1 MDISDI
7 LTSVSAH
14 SPLPAQSLDLQA
26 LTRAWVNER
35 VAPEVLLWPEE
46 LMARVMR
53 GVAKLGRA
61 GDGEGMVDWSRGQG
75 WAIALMAL
83 RFVDRAGGRAD
94 RYDEPENEFPG
105 RYHANGAGA
114 VEVFGAELFEGE
126 DREVSISTL
135 DIPSIL
141 YQLKRVFIIL
151 NNNPQISPLTAFWS
165 SQIDKHIL
173 HYLTS
178 NQRARLST
186 SEVQYATTHQSL
198 LHAHYHS
205 SFLAQFPVGLQ
216 KLDDTAGGIAMV
228 EVPDA
233 EKAVFVRGLRS
244 DPVRVSVEGTDMD
257 FQVGRGEV
265 VVVRWSA
272 VKSAV
277 EDGDLECV

>member
-1 MDISDI
+1 MSFLDVSTGFTA
-7 LTSVSAH
+7 TSVICAFFLCV
-14 SPLPAQSLDLQA
+14 LPC
-26 LTRAWVNER
+26 LTFI
-35 VAPEVLLWPEE
+35 
-46 LMARVMR
+46 
-53 GVAKLGRA
+53 
-61 GDGEGMVDWSRGQG
+61 SRH
-75 WAIALMAL
+75 
-83 RFVDRAGGRAD
+83 FC
-94 RYDEPENEFPG
+94 Y
-105 RYHANGAGA
+105 
-114 VEVFGAELFEGE
+114 
-126 DREVSISTL
+126 
-135 DIPSIL
+135 IL
-141 YQLKRVFIIL
+141 YSSCSVPHRDSPHIHQG
-151 NNNPQISPLTAFWS
+151 ISRKSSKLTAISS

-173 HYLTS
+173 HYLHPT
-178 NQRARLST
+178 QRTRLST
-186 SEVQYATTHQSL
+186 SEIQYATTHQNL

-257 FQVGRGEV
+257 FQVGRGEI

>member
-7 LTSVSAH
+7 LTSVSTH
-14 SPLPAQSLDLQA
+14 PSSPTQSLDLQA

-35 VAPEVLLWPEE
+35 VAPEVLPWPEE
-46 LMARVMR
+46 LMARVMQ
-53 GVAKLGRA
+53 GVAKLI
-61 GDGEGMVDWSRGQG
+61 EQ
-75 WAIALMAL
+75 
-83 RFVDRAGGRAD
+83 
-94 RYDEPENEFPG
+94 
-105 RYHANGAGA
+105 
-114 VEVFGAELFEGE
+114 VEEQTATMDPKSNFRVVIMQTELERWKF
-126 DREVSISTL
+126 L
-135 DIPSIL
+135 
-141 YQLKRVFIIL
+141 
-151 NNNPQISPLTAFWS
+151 
-165 SQIDKHIL
+165 IDKHIL

-178 NQRARLST
+178 NQQNRLST
-186 SEVQYATTHQSL
+186 SEIQYATTHQSL

-205 SFLAQFPVGLQ
+205 SFLAQFPVSLQ

-272 VKSAV
+272 VKNAV

>member
-14 SPLPAQSLDLQA
+14 PSPPAQSLDLQA

-35 VAPEVLLWPEE
+35 VAPEVLPWPEE
-46 LMARVMR
+46 LMGRVMR
-53 GVAKLGRA
+53 GVAKLIERVEEQTATMDPKTNFLVVIMQTELERWKFLVRSFLRA
-61 GDGEGMVDWSRGQG
+61 R
-75 WAIALMAL
+75 IA
-83 RFVDRAGGRAD
+83 
-94 RYDEPENEFPG
+94 
-105 RYHANGAGA
+105 
-114 VEVFGAELFEGE
+114 
-126 DREVSISTL
+126 
-135 DIPSIL
+135 
-141 YQLKRVFIIL
+141 K
-151 NNNPQISPLTAFWS
+151 
-165 SQIDKHIL
+165 IDKHIL
-173 HYLTS
+173 HYLSPT
-178 NQRARLST
+178 QRTRLST
-186 SEVQYATTHQSL
+186 SEIQYATTHQTL

-233 EKAVFVRGLRS
+233 EKAVFVRGLRP
-244 DPVRVSVEGTDMD
+244 DPVRVSVEGTEMD